1 MVLLE
6 TLKDFARTSSIH
18 GVQFTVQSKLTLM
31 TRLAWA
37 IIVALFLVFASMQLR
52 VAIICKHFYVY
63 SCSFSLK
70 MALRLTFGV
79 LLQAKIPY
87 EYSLI
92 DDEKE
97 DETSLS
103 ILFNLRFLSLFEI
116 EIIEIG

>member
-6 TLKDFARTSSIH
+6 TLKDFARTTSIH
-18 GVQFTVQSKLTLM
+18 GVRFTVQSKLTLM
-31 TRLAWA
+31 KRLALA

-52 VAIICKHFYVY
+52 VAIICKYFYVY
-63 SCSFSLK
+63 SLGFSLK

-79 LLQAKIPY
+79 LLKAIIPY

-116 EIIEIG
+116 D